1 MPTVTA
7 LRARGSRVAVELD
20 GRPWRTLSVASV
32 AEAGLIVGRPLEREH
47 VRDLART
54 LRRERAAAVAVS
66 ALARRER
73 SRADLDARLARA
85 GVRDVERRETVERAT
100 RAGLVDDARFAAARA
115 QQLAGRGAGD
125 ALVLADLAHHGVDDP
140 IAREAVSQLEPEPLR
155 AARIVRSRG
164 RSPRTLRY
172 LAARGFGEESLDHL
186 IAELEDA
193 ALP

>member
-7 LRARGSRVAVELD
+7 LRARGTRVAVELD

-85 GVRDVERRETVERAT
+85 GVRDVERRETVERAA
-100 RAGLVDDARFAAARA
+100 RAGLVDDARFAAAPGTRSCWPTSRTTESTTPSPARRSRSSSRSPSVPHGSFGRA
-115 QQLAGRGAGD
+115 AAAPGRCAT
-125 ALVLADLAHHGVDDP
+125 
-140 IAREAVSQLEPEPLR
+140 SQLVDSARR
-155 AARIVRSRG
+155 AS
-164 RSPRTLRY
+164 TT
-172 LAARGFGEESLDHL
+172 
-186 IAELEDA
+186 
-193 ALP
+193 

>member
-1 MPTVTA
+1 
-7 LRARGSRVAVELD
+7 
-20 GRPWRTLSVASV
+20 
-32 AEAGLIVGRPLEREH
+32 

-85 GVRDVERRETVERAT
+85 GVRDVERRETVERAA

-172 LAARGFGEESLDHL
+172 LAARGFGEESLDDL

>member
-7 LRARGSRVAVELD
+7 LRARGTRVAVELD

-85 GVRDVERRETVERAT
+85 GVRDVERRETVERAA

-115 QQLAGRGAGD
+115 QQLAGRGAGTRSCWPTSRTTESTTPSP
-125 ALVLADLAHHGVDDP
+125 ARRSRSSSRSPSVPHG
-140 IAREAVSQLEPEPLR
+140 SFGR
-155 AARIVRSRG
+155 AA
-164 RSPRTLRY
+164 
-172 LAARGFGEESLDHL
+172 AARGRCATSQLVDS
-186 IAELEDA
+186 ARR
-193 ALP
+193 